1 MKLTENDIKN
11 IVKILDNQTVAI
23 NNLSKRLVEAEIL
36 IASMTDLII
45 DKDVISNEDLL
56 EIMNKK
62 IDIVKVKLDF
72 QSKLDKLKKEDTEII
87 ESYPYFGE
95 KGEA

>member
-62 IDIVKVKLDF
+62 IEIVKVKLDF

>member
-1 MKLTENDIKN
+1 
-11 IVKILDNQTVAI
+11 
-23 NNLSKRLVEAEIL
+23 
-36 IASMTDLII
+36 MTDLII
-45 DKDVISNEDLL
+45 DKGVISNEDLL

>member
-45 DKDVISNEDLL
+45 DKGVISNEDLL